1 MTTDEDASLSE
12 INITENGE
20 PVTLDPQF
28 DPATTL
34 YTATVDAETVSL
46 SASAAAT
53 GAGITQINI
62 GDEVTGFITPASTV
76 SMDAD
81 LAEGA
86 ATVILLRVLAADQ
99 VTTETYYVI
108 LSRPADSSVPDIII
122 EADPAEYVAGIGPL
136 TFTLTRGG
144 DTTDSLGVIVNLTQ
158 TEEWLS
164 NLSRTANFTAGDSE
178 TTIILVPAD
187 FSSSVTRNGNL
198 AATVAPVADYD
209 TGGVAQVRVISQ
221 EGPAVTVMLEHSTYT
236 VAENAGTLEVD
247 LVARAHSSVPRI
259 DGFNVSIVSDAQT
272 ASSSEDSR
280 DFHSVSTLTRFNSS
294 DFLLED
300 GVLVGSKTVTITIVD
315 DAIYEGDETFH
326 LHPGRAPGLTAEVKV
341 LDPEGAECSTT
352 CPKPYVVTITD
363 DDLPVPETDDDEEGV
378 VIQPTSV
385 TVPEGHSTHYTVA
398 LGTQPT
404 GDVTVTINDPAD
416 NTDVTVDEA
425 TLTFT
430 TDDWDTPQLVTVN
443 AATDTDEDEDS
454 ATITHSVSGYGTVTT
469 ANDVTVT
476 VTEADRVNVEIKH
489 EEQRHNVREGTSKEI
504 KVLLDQ
510 DPERT
515 LVIGLSGKGV
525 RGATSDDYTIP
536 AFVIFSPGE
545 TEQTY
550 TFTAVDDT
558 IDDDGVG
565 QGVDHERVE
574 VSFTDL
580 PGGVSVGIPRR
591 AFVNIVDNDKPET
604 VYVSFTHS
612 TISLAEGSR
621 ASGLGVRLN
630 EPPERQIS
638 NILLVWEYQ
647 GGATNADASGF
658 TSRVSFAPTHTSVG
672 FGNVELDQ
680 DRIDEQG
687 EGLKLSFGELPEGVA
702 LGTPSEI
709 IFTFL
714 DDDTAGVTVNPTT
727 LTVAEGEDETYTIEL
742 DSQPTADVTVTI
754 DGTSG
759 TDLTLDSSTLTFTTG
774 AWDAAKTVTVT
785 AAQDS
790 DAENDSVTLTH
801 TVTSTDTLYGGI
813 SADNVDVTVDDDEDT
828 SVSVTVEFGSA
839 AYSVAESDDAST
851 TETKENE
858 VTVTVKLSA
867 DPERTVTIPI
877 EKTEQGGAS
886 SADYSGVPANVVFN
900 SSDTE
905 KSFTFTATADTVDD
919 DGESVKLTFG
929 TTLPTGVTEGTTRET
944 VITIN
949 DDDPPPVAVTIE
961 HPTYTV
967 AEDAGTLDVV
977 VVAQARPGAT
987 SVDDFVVGILSDA
1000 QTAVVDLEFP
1010 DYEPL
1015 SLRPQFT
1022 SS

>member
-1 MTTDEDASLSE
+1 MSSEVPASHGPQRHRSVNIQIHGGDKVLKIHGSFIDTPVGRLGMPGAILLLALMALIGFAVATAIFAAPAGRVSADADRANDSDLLRQLDPVPGQMTLDEDATLSE

-20 PVTLDPQF
+20 TVTLVPQF

-108 LSRPADSSVPDIII
+108 LSRPADSSVPDITI
-122 EADPAEYVAGIGPL
+122 EAAPTEYVAGIGPL

-164 NLSRTANFTAGDSE
+164 NLSRTANFASGESE
-178 TTIILVPAD
+178 TSILILPGD
-187 FSSSVTRNGNL
+187 FSSTVTRSRSL
-198 AATVAPVADYD
+198 AATIVPVADYD
-209 TGGVAQVRVISQ
+209 TSGVAQVRVISQ
-221 EGPAVTVMLEHSTYT
+221 EGPAVTVMLEDSTYT

-280 DFHSVSTLTRFNSS
+280 DFHSVSTQTRFNPS
-294 DFLLED
+294 DFQLEE

-315 DAIYEGDETFH
+315 DAIYEGDEVFH
-326 LHPGRAPGLTAEVKV
+326 LHLGRAPGLTAEVKV
-341 LDPEGAECSTT
+341 LDPEGEECSTT
-352 CPKPYVVTITD
+352 CPNPYVVTITD
-363 DDLPVPETDDDEEGV
+363 NDLPVPGTDDDEEGV
-378 VIQPTSV
+378 VIHPTSV
-385 TVPEGHSTHYTVA
+385 TVPEGHSTHYIVA
-398 LGTQPT
+398 LGTQPA

-416 NTDVTVDEA
+416 NSDVTVDES

-510 DPERT
+510 DPLRT
-515 LVIGLSGKGV
+515 LVVGLSGKGV

-621 ASGLGVRLN
+621 ASGLGVQLN

-638 NILLVWEYQ
+638 NIPLVWEYQ

-672 FGNVELDQ
+672 FSSVELKQ
-680 DRIDEQG
+680 DRIAEQG
-687 EGLKLSFGELPEGVA
+687 EGLKLSFGDLPEGVA

-727 LTVAEGEDETYTIEL
+727 LTVAEGEDETYTVEL

-759 TDLTLDSSTLTFTTG
+759 TDLTLDSSMLTFTTG
-774 AWDAAKTVTVT
+774 TWDTAKTVTVT

-801 TVTSTDTLYGGI
+801 TVTSTDTLYEGI

-858 VTVTVKLSA
+858 VVVTVKLSA
-867 DPERTVTIPI
+867 DP
-877 EKTEQGGAS
+877 
-886 SADYSGVPANVVFN
+886 SG
-900 SSDTE
+900 
-905 KSFTFTATADTVDD
+905 
-919 DGESVKLTFG
+919 L
-929 TTLPTGVTEGTTRET
+929 
-944 VITIN
+944 
-949 DDDPPPVAVTIE
+949 
-961 HPTYTV
+961 
-967 AEDAGTLDVV
+967 
-977 VVAQARPGAT
+977 
-987 SVDDFVVGILSDA
+987 
-1000 QTAVVDLEFP
+1000 
-1010 DYEPL
+1010 
-1015 SLRPQFT
+1015 
-1022 SS
+1022 